1 MAAQL
6 GQGWGHALVVP
17 RGAEEVVEDLQ
28 DGADVTPRPPAAVL
42 AVGVQRACREHGRR
56 SVPAGRNPG
65 VPCRRVAG
73 VCGSPR
79 ATWWFPHPPT
89 PVYVH
94 AAAPGTHTCEPCHL
108 PEKVPEKT
116 PGAWFTKL
124 SMTAPGLRERDA
136 GLPTGVDAGLVP
148 VLAAGEQSIC

>member
-1 MAAQL
+1 M
-6 GQGWGHALVVP
+6 
-17 RGAEEVVEDLQ
+17 
-28 DGADVTPRPPAAVL
+28 
-42 AVGVQRACREHGRR
+42 
-56 SVPAGRNPG
+56 
-65 VPCRRVAG
+65 PCRRVAG

-79 ATWWFPHPPT
+79 ATWWFPYPPT

>member
-1 MAAQL
+1 MSRRGRPLLSWQL
-6 GQGWGHALVVP
+6 G
-17 RGAEEVVEDLQ
+17 
-28 DGADVTPRPPAAVL
+28 
-42 AVGVQRACREHGRR
+42 C
-56 SVPAGRNPG
+56 SVPAGSRGAGQCPRAGTRACPAAESQACVGAPG
-65 VPCRRVAG
+65 RHG
-73 VCGSPR
+73 GSP
-79 ATWWFPHPPT
+79 TPPT

-94 AAAPGTHTCEPCHL
+94 AAAPGTRTCEPCHL